1 MANTKNQEVVA
12 AETNTG
18 LSTNVSGI
26 EIDVE
31 DIEIPRINVCQKMS
45 QSDAPVGSI
54 LYDKTY

>member
-1 MANTKNQEVVA
+1 MANTKTQEVVA

-31 DIEIPRINVCQKMS
+31 DIEIPRINVCQKVS
-45 QSDAPVGSI
+45 PI
-54 LYDKTY
+54 